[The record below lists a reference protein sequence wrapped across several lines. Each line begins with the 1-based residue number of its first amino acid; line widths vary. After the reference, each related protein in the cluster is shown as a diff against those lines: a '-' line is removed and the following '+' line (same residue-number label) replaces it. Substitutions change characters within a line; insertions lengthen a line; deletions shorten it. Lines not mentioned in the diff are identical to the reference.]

1 MLFLCMV
8 VNPPDKRLEKWKLL
22 FDLGLG
28 LFDALNIG
36 VLLTENAESPFVAII
51 LFVSL
56 IRLH

>member
-1 MLFLCMV
+1 MIL
-8 VNPPDKRLEKWKLL
+8 NPPDKRLEKWKLL